1 MNCGSHR
8 GTIAL
13 EEAEVLSQQSW
24 AGGQYVLR
32 LRAPRCAARAAPG
45 SFAHLSCGAGIPMRR
60 PLSIMR
66 ADPATGTIEFL
77 YKVIG
82 QGLAALAAHRPGDTV
97 SCLGPIGCGFAPD
110 IARPRSLLI
119 GGGVGIP
126 PMVFLAESLSRDR
139 SAGWQPLVLMGS
151 ELPFPFHVCTAAT
164 PVAGIPPAA
173 TGAMPLL
180 EALGIASRL
189 ASRAGLAGC
198 YSGFVTEL
206 AADWLGTLDTTTRR
220 EVAVY
225 ACGPT
230 PMLRACAVLA
240 QRFDVPCQVSL
251 EEYMACGVGG
261 CAGCAVPVATPA
273 GPAMK
278 RVCVDGPVFPADAV
292 FPAAAQG

>member
-8 GTIAL
+8 GTIAI
-13 EEAEVLSQQSW
+13 EDAEVLSQDSW
-24 AGGQYVLR
+24 AGAQYVLR
-32 LRAPRCAARAAPG
+32 LRSPRCAARATPG
-45 SFAHLSCGAGIPMRR
+45 SFVHLSCGAGIPMRR

-66 ADPATGTIEFL
+66 ADPAAGTIEIL

-82 QGLAALAAHRPGDTV
+82 QGLAALAARRPGDTV
-97 SCLGPIGCGFAPD
+97 SCLGPIGCGFVPE
-110 IARPRSLLI
+110 IARPRCLLI

-126 PMVFLAESLSRDR
+126 PVIFLAESLNKDR

-151 ELPFPFHVCTAAT
+151 ELPFPFHVRRAAT
-164 PVAGIPPAA
+164 PVHGIPPEA

-180 EALGIASRL
+180 ESLGIPSRL

-206 AADWLGTLDTTTRR
+206 AADWLGTLDTATRL

-240 QRFDVPCQVSL
+240 RRFDVPCQVSL

-261 CAGCAVPVATPA
+261 CAGCAVPVATPE

-278 RVCVDGPVFPADAV
+278 RVCVDGPVFRADAL
-292 FPAAAQG
+292 FPAVAQS